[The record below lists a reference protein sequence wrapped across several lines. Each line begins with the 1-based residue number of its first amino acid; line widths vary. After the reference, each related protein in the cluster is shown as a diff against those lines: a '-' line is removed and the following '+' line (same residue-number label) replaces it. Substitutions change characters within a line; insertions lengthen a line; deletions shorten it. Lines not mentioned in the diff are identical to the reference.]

1 MPWPTW
7 DGVGGDDVIN
17 EMDTLGLVGYLCKY
31 FYDGNLP
38 DGRCQGKLEG
48 TKGISLKN

>member
-7 DGVGGDDVIN
+7 DGVGGDEVIN
-17 EMDTLGLVGYLCKY
+17 EMDTLGLVGYLCEY

-38 DGRCQGKLEG
+38 DGVCQGEMAG
-48 TKGISLKN
+48 RKGVSLKN